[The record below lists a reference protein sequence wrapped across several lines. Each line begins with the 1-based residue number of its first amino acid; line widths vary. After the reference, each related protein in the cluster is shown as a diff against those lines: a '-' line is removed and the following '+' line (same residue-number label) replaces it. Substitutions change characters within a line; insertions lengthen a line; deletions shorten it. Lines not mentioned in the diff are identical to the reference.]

1 MEILVK
7 AIFILLLLTL
17 VITPFLIGSILD
29 KFELTYKFMIYL
41 FLSIVITFSISLIL
55 GWWSDF
61 STKILLS
68 YYDYDL
74 KTMGGDRFRDVANEN
89 AERVKILLIH
99 YYGVG
104 WILKVFMIYVFYLPY
119 LLFVYLI
126 TYLFRKKKNRK
137 KWAMQKK

>member
-7 AIFILLLLTL
+7 TIFILLFLSL
-17 VITPFLIGSILD
+17 VIAPFLIGIILN

-74 KTMGGDRFRDVANEN
+74 KTMGGDRFRNVAAEN
-89 AERVKILLIH
+89 IERVKILLIR

-104 WILKVFMIYVFYLPY
+104 WIVKVFMIYVFYLPY
-119 LLFVYLI
+119 ILLVYLI
-126 TYLFRKKKNRK
+126 TYLFSKVKK
-137 KWAMQKK
+137 